1 MKIQIK
7 KFIVSCSGWEVE
19 VKANSAGSAV
29 SVGLSKAFK
38 IFGEKLLLS
47 TTIMVKEMSNLKT
60 YFFCSL
66 KVLNE
71 IGLSHIAQG
80 IEIISKSNK
89 LKEFSV

>member
-1 MKIQIK
+1 MKTKIK
-7 KFIVSCSGWEVE
+7 KFTVSCSGWEVE
-19 VKANSAGSAV
+19 VKANDASSAV
-29 SVGLSKAFK
+29 NAGLSKAFK
-38 IFGEKLLLS
+38 IFGDKLLLS
-47 TTIMVKEMSNLKT
+47 TTIMVQQISNFKT

-71 IGLSHIAQG
+71 IGLNHIAEG

>member
-1 MKIQIK
+1 MIN
-7 KFIVSCSGWEVE
+7 
-19 VKANSAGSAV
+19 A
-29 SVGLSKAFK
+29 GLSKAFK
-38 IFGEKLLLS
+38 IFGDKLLLS
-47 TTIMVKEMSNLKT
+47 TTIMVQQISNFKT

-71 IGLSHIAQG
+71 IGLNHIAEG